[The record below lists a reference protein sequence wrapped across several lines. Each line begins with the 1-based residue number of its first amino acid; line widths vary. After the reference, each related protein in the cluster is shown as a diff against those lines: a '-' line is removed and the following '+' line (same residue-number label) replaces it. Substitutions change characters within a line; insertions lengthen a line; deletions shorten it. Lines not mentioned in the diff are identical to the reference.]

1 MQALVP
7 VNEVISSLLDAAVCV
22 TQTEQVSIDV
32 ALGRVVAQDHVSAID
47 VPPEDNSAMDGYA
60 LNVDP
65 GHGITVGEPI
75 DVSQRI
81 AAGHVGQPLQAGSLA
96 RIFTGAQIP
105 PGANAVIMQ
114 EEVELRDSKVVLTR
128 LPQPGANIRP
138 RAQDIKQGEV
148 IIPVGT
154 KLGATE
160 LGLLASIGCDTVTVY
175 RKLKI
180 ALLSTG
186 DELVHPGKPLAQGQI
201 YNSNL
206 FLLKALI
213 EKMGM
218 ESEALDIVA
227 DDLELTREALLY
239 AAENSDCIVSTGGV
253 SVGEEDYV
261 KSAVEQLGN
270 LSIWRIKMKPGKP
283 LAFGDVSGTPFFGLP
298 GNPVSTFVTFCIL
311 ARPYLLKYQG
321 CNSVLPR
328 LYQFKADFDYQG
340 GTRRE
345 YIRVRLQDDSQQG
358 VVVEKYPQQGS
369 GILTSTSWATAL
381 AIVEPE
387 SSIEK
392 GQYISVLLK
401 DELVGS

>member
-227 DDLELTREALLY
+227 DDLESTREALLY